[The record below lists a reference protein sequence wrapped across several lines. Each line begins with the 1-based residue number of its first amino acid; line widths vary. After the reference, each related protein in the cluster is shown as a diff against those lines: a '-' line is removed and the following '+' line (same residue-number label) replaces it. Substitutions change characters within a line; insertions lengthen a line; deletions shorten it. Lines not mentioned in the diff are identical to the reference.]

1 MSVVSN
7 FEQKMTRLFEST
19 PHGNA
24 PISFKKLAA
33 RSCKEMR
40 RETLVIDGVDTAP
53 PLYTVLVGPKD
64 NAVMSRHYSELAAE
78 LEQFLIEHAERKSLS
93 FDERPLVRFIVD
105 NSLRSGKFDV
115 IAENAPAIVM
125 AHLRREERAFLSGRP
140 LPTPQRGSQRYQ
152 SPDNSSSYPAV
163 YDYRDMGALGYPTY
177 GAAPV
182 EGAPITELSA
192 PLPSLQEQLN
202 ALAGQA
208 QHDDAYDNAYPLDSA
223 LPGLEDEGAQEGFDV
238 YPQSQYQD
246 FEDVSYGDKPAPFE
260 AAYDSSADIFSG
272 SEPQAQGVFAGY
284 QQRQSDFYLANKTA
298 GRKHILLEPSCV
310 IGRDSESADVVIP
323 DPNVSR
329 RHALLTFDG
338 NRWTIKDL
346 NSTNGTVVNGQ
357 EIVERVL
364 VPGDY
369 ITLGK
374 TDLELRGG
382 AL

>member
-24 PISFKKLAA
+24 PISFKKLAS

-40 RETLVIDGVDTAP
+40 RETLVVDGVDTAP
-53 PLYTVLVGPKD
+53 PLYTVLIGPKD
-64 NAVMSRHYSELAAE
+64 NAVMSRHYSELSSE

-105 NSLRSGKFDV
+105 SSLRSGKFDV

-140 LPTPQRGSQRYQ
+140 LPTPQSSKERCQ
-152 SPDNSSSYPAV
+152 SPSISNSYPAV

-177 GAAPV
+177 GAAPL

-192 PLPSLQEQLN
+192 PLPSLQEQLD

-208 QHDDAYDNAYPLDSA
+208 HPDDSLLDPA
-223 LPGLEDEGAQEGFDV
+223 LSGFDGDV
-238 YPQSQYQD
+238 PQDDLGAYAAPQYQGFD
-246 FEDVSYGDKPAPFE
+246 DYLDDDKPAAFE
-260 AAYDSSADIFSG
+260 GAFAVPADTFSD
-272 SEPQAQGVFAGY
+272 QGQHQPGGYAGFH
-284 QQRQSDFYLANKTA
+284 QRQSDFYLANKTA

-338 NRWTIKDL
+338 NRWIIKDL